1 MSLLDGKRKPEGF
14 GNPEF
19 FTISDDMD
27 DMRIRRSDVVC
38 YRCTYD
44 KDKKE
49 YVIKLYLTSGK
60 EWGYTSQSEDIA
72 KRFMEKLD
80 KLFNVKI
87 I

>member
-38 YRCTYD
+38 W
-44 KDKKE
+44 K
-49 YVIKLYLTSGK
+49 
-60 EWGYTSQSEDIA
+60 
-72 KRFMEKLD
+72 
-80 KLFNVKI
+80 N
-87 I
+87 